1 MDVNKELGKAAQQLI
16 DYVSHLRDEDPT
28 IPVESVK
35 DIRAFAASRP
45 QDTQLHALIKA
56 QDDAMSLLLKELCP
70 NQGKAD
76 EGCVSEEGL

>member
-1 MDVNKELGKAAQQLI
+1 MDVNQKLGKAAQQLI

-35 DIRAFAASRP
+35 DIRSFAAHRP

-56 QDDAMSLLLKELCP
+56 QDDAMSLLLNEFTH
-70 NQGKAD
+70 NQGLKND
-76 EGCVSEEGL
+76 D